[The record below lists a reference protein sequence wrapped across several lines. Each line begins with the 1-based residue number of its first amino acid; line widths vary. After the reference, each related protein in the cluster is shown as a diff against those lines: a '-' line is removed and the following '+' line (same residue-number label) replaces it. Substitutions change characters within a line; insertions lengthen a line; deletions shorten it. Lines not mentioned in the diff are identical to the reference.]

1 MHITSISIQGND
13 SNIDFYVQNLDFN
26 SSLKMADLEEEAL
39 KILRNL
45 KVTFY
50 RGVPT

>member
-26 SSLKMADLEEEAL
+26 PSLKMADLEEEAL